1 MSDAVASM
9 APLHAE
15 LARSDRST
23 CQVCGTQIEAGTLRI
38 GSLDAKTGTYG
49 RWQRLACWRPSPE
62 ALEALVGAPIDVAAL
77 AEQLVR
83 DGECALLSRTADMDE
98 ASVALLSSH
107 LRALAAPAP
116 PAGAQSPPPASRKR
130 AVPTPDTAPAAKRQ
144 ARPPSIEPVPDALQ
158 GLQVILT
165 GVFPTLGGGCGLNE
179 GKEIAAA
186 LLRDSG
192 AAVKPGITKSMSKDR
207 AFVLVGERPGTSK
220 VDKARAANLKLVDL
234 DGLRRLLNGDGL
246 SAVDEAV
253 ITELSGGYHAA

>member
-9 APLHAE
+9 PPLHAE

-23 CQVCGTQIEAGTLRI
+23 CQVCGTQIEAGSLRI
-38 GSLDAKTGTYG
+38 GMVDAKTGTYG

-62 ALEALVGAPIDVAAL
+62 ALEALMGYPVDVAAL
-77 AEQLVR
+77 AEQLVN

-98 ASVALLSSH
+98 PTVALLSSH
-107 LRALAAPAP
+107 LRALAP
-116 PAGAQSPPPASRKR
+116 PAGAQSPPASRKR

-158 GLQVILT
+158 GLQVVLT

-192 AAVKPGITKSMSKDR
+192 AAVKPGITKGMAKDAN

-220 VDKARAANLKLVDL
+220 IDKARAANLKLVDL
-234 DGLRRLLNGDGL
+234 DGLRRLLAGDGL

-253 ITELSGGYHAA
+253 ITERSGGYHAA

>member
-23 CQVCGTQIEAGTLRI
+23 CQVCGTQIEVGTLRI
-38 GSLDAKTGTYG
+38 GTLNAKTGTYG
-49 RWQRLACWRPSPE
+49 QWQRLACWRPSPE
-62 ALEALVGAPIDVAAL
+62 ALEALVGAPVDVVAL
-77 AEQLVR
+77 AEQLVN
-83 DGECALLSRTADMDE
+83 DGECALLSRTADMEE
-98 ASVALLSSH
+98 APLALLSSH
-107 LRALAAPAP
+107 LLALAA

-130 AVPTPDTAPAAKRQ
+130 AAPTPDTAPAAKRQ

-158 GLQVILT
+158 GLQVVLT

-192 AAVKPGITKSMSKDR
+192 AVVKPGITKGMAKDR

-246 SAVDEAV
+246 SAVDETV

>member
-23 CQVCGTQIEAGTLRI
+23 CQVCGTQIEVGTLRI
-38 GSLDAKTGTYG
+38 GMLDAKTGTYG
-49 RWQRLACWRPSPE
+49 RWQRLACWRPSSE
-62 ALEALVGAPIDVAAL
+62 ALEALVGSPVDVAAL
-77 AEQLVR
+77 AEQLVN

-98 ASVALLSSH
+98 ATVALLSSH
-107 LRALAAPAP
+107 LLALAA

-130 AVPTPDTAPAAKRQ
+130 AAPTPDTAPAAKRQ

-158 GLQVILT
+158 GLQVVLT

-186 LLRDSG
+186 LLRESG
-192 AAVKPGITKSMSKDR
+192 AVVKPGITKGMAKDR

-246 SAVDEAV
+246 SAVDETV

>member
-23 CQVCGTQIEAGTLRI
+23 CQVCGTQIEAGSLRI

-49 RWQRLACWRPSPE
+49 QWQRLACWRPSPE
-62 ALEALVGAPIDVAAL
+62 ALEALVGAPVDVVAL
-77 AEQLVR
+77 AEQLVN

-107 LRALAAPAP
+107 LLALAA

-130 AVPTPDTAPAAKRQ
+130 AAPTPDTAPAAKRQ
-144 ARPPSIEPVPDALQ
+144 ARPPSMEPVPDALQ
-158 GLQVILT
+158 GLQVVLT

-192 AAVKPGITKSMSKDR
+192 AVVKPGVTKGMAKDAN

-220 VDKARAANLKLVDL
+220 IDKARAAGLKLVDL
-234 DGLRRLLNGDGL
+234 DGLRRLLAGDVL
-246 SAVDEAV
+246 TDVDETV